1 MSRTRR
7 LTPLLV
13 ALMPLAAHALEVS
26 IDPHADLL
34 YRQALPLLEQ
44 ADRQGDDTSTLR
56 TALGSDP
63 ELSRQGQAMAHTL
76 PTAVALLKK
85 SVELGHP
92 VAQYRLALYY
102 MTYLPA
108 TQIPDAACPLLEA
121 SLKQGFAA
129 PAPAIATWCRPYNTS
144 SEYRA
149 ALEAIPSM
157 ATVYAP
163 YYPQPA
169 TRLTCSR
176 SQPQGLEMLWGRQ
189 RDYQA
194 EVYRLLGDRD
204 VIRNQ
209 VELNNA
215 TSAGGNV
222 RLSAHS
228 RTIIHLSHQI
238 YIAGGRW
245 KNPATRCQ
253 NGGRLPNRLGKIA
266 RDCRQSGKEQVAE
279 AVTFQ
284 A

>member
-1 MSRTRR
+1 MSRMLR
-7 LTPLLV
+7 LPPLLI
-13 ALMPLAAHALEVS
+13 ALIPLATQAHEVR

-44 ADRQGDDTSTLR
+44 ADSRDDSASTLR
-56 TALGSDP
+56 TAMDADP

-108 TQIPDAACPLLEA
+108 AQIPDAACPLLEA

-129 PAPAIATWCRPYNTS
+129 PAPAIATWCPPYNAS

-149 ALEAIPSM
+149 ALEAIPNM
-157 ATVYAP
+157 ATVYAA

-169 TRLTCSR
+169 TRLACNR
-176 SQPQGLEMLWGRQ
+176 SKPQGLEMQWGRQ

-194 EVYRLLGDRD
+194 EVYRLLGDLD
-204 VIRNQ
+204 PQ
-209 VELNNA
+209 
-215 TSAGGNV
+215 
-222 RLSAHS
+222 
-228 RTIIHLSHQI
+228 Q
-238 YIAGGRW
+238 
-245 KNPATRCQ
+245 
-253 NGGRLPNRLGKIA
+253 
-266 RDCRQSGKEQVAE
+266 RQSLLQK
-279 AVTFQ
+279 AVEINGCVTAQ
-284 A
+284 QHLTSHP

>member
-194 EVYRLLGDRD
+194 EVYRLLGDLD
-204 VIRNQ
+204 PPH
-209 VELNNA
+209 
-215 TSAGGNV
+215 
-222 RLSAHS
+222 RLSLLQKAVDINGCV
-228 RTIIHLSHQI
+228 TAQQHL
-238 YIAGGRW
+238 
-245 KNPATRCQ
+245 TRH
-253 NGGRLPNRLGKIA
+253 P
-266 RDCRQSGKEQVAE
+266 
-279 AVTFQ
+279 
-284 A
+284 

>member
-1 MSRTRR
+1 MIR
-7 LTPLLV
+7 LLRLPPLLL
-13 ALMPLAAHALEVS
+13 ALMPLAAHALEVH

-44 ADRQGDDTSTLR
+44 ADSRDDSAGTLR
-56 TALGSDP
+56 TTVGGDP

-108 TQIPDAACPLLEA
+108 AQIPDAACPLLEA

-129 PAPAIATWCRPYNTS
+129 PAPAIAAWCPPYNAS
-144 SEYRA
+144 SEYRS
-149 ALEAIPSM
+149 ALEAIPNM

-169 TRLTCSR
+169 TRLACSR
-176 SQPQGLEMLWGRQ
+176 SRPQGLDMLWGSQ

-194 EVYRLLGDRD
+194 EVYRLLGDLAP
-204 VIRNQ
+204 Q
-209 VELNNA
+209 
-215 TSAGGNV
+215 
-222 RLSAHS
+222 H
-228 RTIIHLSHQI
+228 
-238 YIAGGRW
+238 
-245 KNPATRCQ
+245 
-253 NGGRLPNRLGKIA
+253 
-266 RDCRQSGKEQVAE
+266 RQSLLQK
-279 AVTFQ
+279 AVDINGCVTAQ
-284 A
+284 QHLTSHP